1 MCGGMSRRAGM
12 SVAAW
17 FAMALQKRSPRA
29 TLSADEKRRLLDLQR
44 QHAEVLGMLPEIAG
58 FQDRPEAIK
67 AALDALDDK
76 PFPPTL
82 PEFLRACRDAAKRVG
97 TKHFALEHKL
107 TPEEIERN
115 RQRIAAMRERLTDK
129 MTKTAQEPMK

>member
-1 MCGGMSRRAGM
+1 
-12 SVAAW
+12 
-17 FAMALQKRSPRA
+17 
-29 TLSADEKRRLLDLQR
+29 
-44 QHAEVLGMLPEIAG
+44 MLPISWIDRVFAHMAGLYGKKFADLWGDTDLIAVKQLWAEKLGG
-58 FQDRPEAIK
+58 FRDRPEAIK